1 MLPQWDTAWWSG
13 ESPRTCARRNPPPTA
28 RSCVWVLCGF
38 SDAFVAVSRTG
49 GEIPESRLAKSSF
62 ICSRSRYTRPEKLLK
77 KTRRSWC
84 LDVVYFHGNYCSL
97 NKRSLQRMGP
107 ARSTLSQSQKENSC
121 NLLRASP
128 HVLSV
133 LEDKH
138 PNGINTETMGLSK
151 RKRKAY
157 TYEEFRLW
165 AGSKELAD
173 HIWNTASPSEPQRSR
188 ATSPQ

>member
-1 MLPQWDTAWWSG
+1 
-13 ESPRTCARRNPPPTA
+13 
-28 RSCVWVLCGF
+28 
-38 SDAFVAVSRTG
+38 
-49 GEIPESRLAKSSF
+49 
-62 ICSRSRYTRPEKLLK
+62 
-77 KTRRSWC
+77 
-84 LDVVYFHGNYCSL
+84 
-97 NKRSLQRMGP
+97 MGP

-173 HIWNTASPSEPQRSR
+173 HIWNTASPVLDHDKECGAPVNRKEAEPLLPNE
-188 ATSPQ
+188 SPMHEQKKMHICVDDKKDQPLF